1 MGFDFKSSWSLPF
14 YILHCIL
21 GTAYERQSVFLSFR
35 CLILLDLRKRTKKFF
50 MSMLMP
56 NQRFF
61 HQDGVF
67 CIFQI
72 SNELTSA
79 ASHYRL
85 SHDKGTRRTN
95 GSNKGWYY
103 ENPPLPDGIQI
114 RMDQMIQMHC

>member
-1 MGFDFKSSWSLPF
+1 MGFDCKSSWLLPF
-14 YILHCIL
+14 FILHCIL
-21 GTAYERQSVFLSFR
+21 GTAYERRSVFLSFR
-35 CLILLDLRKRTKKFF
+35 CLILLDLRKRTKQFF

-61 HQDGVF
+61 HQDCVF

-79 ASHYRL
+79 ASHYGL
-85 SHDKGTRRTN
+85 SHDKGTRGTN
-95 GSNKGWYY
+95 ESNEGWYY

-114 RMDQMIQMHC
+114 RMD